1 MRVTSCLLCGR
12 WDGEQLL
19 EVHRGEHML
28 KAETRGEQAQCTPS
42 TCPGCVSSDLH
53 LVTDNEALEI
63 QCYVIDVEN
72 MTFSHSIKCLL
83 SKLRPDIDP

>member
-1 MRVTSCLLCGR
+1 MSVTSCLLCGR

-28 KAETRGEQAQCTPS
+28 KAETPGEQAQSTHS

-53 LVTDNEALEI
+53 LVTDNEASEI
-63 QCYVIDVEN
+63 QLLCYRCREHDI
-72 MTFSHSIKCLL
+72 FSVNRVFALKT
-83 SKLRPDIDP
+83 